1 MRSLASL
8 LIIISVSIFAACIKN
23 VPQKPVTS
31 GSLKANS
38 AAAATRLFEK
48 RGLNVAGFRNLD
60 EFIRPEVREKLDAEP
75 MGDSDVNVPPVSGES
90 GPSGDAESQ
99 EPYNEDNP
107 AKELEI
113 NKAKFQWAKK
123 KFGDALAADPTATG
137 VIILYADENYYD
149 IGRLNNF
156 VEEGRGRIASE
167 SGIDTGRI
175 QLMYGGYRGVAQ
187 VEMWIVPTG
196 EQFPELKPENR
207 DAPQGK
213 EL

>member
-8 LIIISVSIFAACIKN
+8 LIIISVSIFAACTKN
-23 VPQKPVTS
+23 VSQNPATS
-31 GSLKANS
+31 GSLRANS
-38 AAAATRLFEK
+38 AEPTTKLFER
-48 RGLNVAGFRNLD
+48 RGLDVAGFRHLN
-60 EFIRPEVREKLDAEP
+60 EFIRPEVRERLDTEP
-75 MGDSDVNVPPVSGES
+75 TGDSDVYVPPVAGES

-167 SGIDTGRI
+167 SGIYTARI

-187 VEMWIVPTG
+187 VEMWIVPSG
-196 EQFPELKPENR
+196 EIFPDLKPENLN
-207 DAPQGK
+207 AVHEK